1 MADVQARLDNIEEE
15 VTCPVCTE
23 IFTDPRN
30 LPCLHSF
37 CLQCLKQWYKKNQ
50 GTENP
55 RYDAITC
62 PTCRG
67 ISNVPESGD
76 LNDLPISFYLHGLI
90 DVLAVKESSNTQV
103 TCGNCG
109 EKSLDSSYCFE
120 CSIFY
125 CKECVNAH
133 NRMRDTKNHRT
144 LALKDFQ
151 EKDFD
156 DLLKRPAFC
165 PKQRHQKEELKYY
178 CKNCRAAVCQ
188 VCSTLEHSGHT
199 LELIEDEASRQKEQ
213 IPVLVDKQKQNLQ
226 AEKVSLNK
234 VLKDSAKVVQQ
245 REDLKANIQRHARDM
260 IAVID
265 RKKKCLIDEAENQAK
280 ETLKRLKHEKVKIE
294 SRMKLIEETLEKSD
308 QLLTRGSFAEI
319 IQLKKSLEL
328 ITEETEKVKPFE
340 PNPEKGLP
348 MLVLVKN
355 EHLQELINEEEVGHL
370 VPLAQ
375 QTKAQQ
381 CIVEGSGQNDLLP
394 GCEVHFT
401 LKTRNGERLQCYNE
415 HDQVAVMIQTEGGHS
430 CDTVVQV
437 NNNKNGQYDL
447 SFCLKCQGRYS
458 VLITVN
464 GEEVQGSP
472 FPLQV
477 SPAPSLLVK
486 GRSQTQSAVDIPSH
500 NETGRFSSR
509 SPSIHSLPAQL
520 HAQSLE
526 NGASAQVVSGQPFQA
541 KPSLSFGKK
550 GSRDGQ
556 FRHPWGVAVSR
567 IQEIAVTDSE
577 NHRVQIFDFSGNHL
591 RSFGRQGSNQGEFCI
606 PLGICFDKRDNI
618 FVADSGN
625 HRVQIFSAEGRY
637 LGMFGWKGSR
647 DNHLSNPTGL
657 SLDSNGNIIVV
668 DSGNKLVKIFSTGGK
683 LLRKIGGAG
692 VFSSP
697 IHCIECNDCLF
708 VSCHEEHCIKVFSIW
723 GDFKYQFGK
732 QGTGDGEFKVPYCL
746 AVSHSKE
753 LMVCDWQNNRIQL
766 FELDGT
772 FAGKFGAK
780 GKRLGEFDHP
790 MSVAVLRSSRVV
802 VCDSR
807 NHQIQIFE

>member
-1 MADVQARLDNIEEE
+1 MADVQTRLDNIEEE
-15 VTCPVCTE
+15 VTCPVCAE

-37 CLQCLKQWYKKNQ
+37 CLRCLKEWYEKNRR
-50 GTENP
+50 TENP
-55 RYDAITC
+55 RYGTITC

-67 ISNVPESGD
+67 VSSVPDSGD
-76 LNDLPISFYLHGLI
+76 LNDLPISFYLNGLI
-90 DVLAVKESSNTQV
+90 DVLAVKESSNTEV

-109 EKSLDSSYCFE
+109 EKSLEASYCFE

-125 CKECVNAH
+125 CNECVNAH

-199 LELIEDEASRQKEQ
+199 LELVEDEASRQKEQ

-226 AEKVSLNK
+226 AEKTSLNK
-234 VLKDSAKVVQQ
+234 LLKVSAKVVQQ
-245 REDLKANIQRHARDM
+245 REDLKANIASYVRDL

-265 RKKKCLIDEAENQAK
+265 TKKKYLIDEAEKQAR
-280 ETLKRLKHEKVKIE
+280 ETLERLKHEKVKIE
-294 SRMKLIEETLEKSD
+294 SRMKVMEETLEKSD
-308 QLLTRGSFAEI
+308 QLLTRGTFAEI

-348 MLVLVKN
+348 VLVLVKN
-355 EHLQELINEEEVGHL
+355 EHFQEFINEEEVGHL
-370 VPLAQ
+370 VPLAL

-381 CIVEGSGQNDLLP
+381 SVVEGRGLNDLLP
-394 GCEVHFT
+394 ECEVHFT
-401 LKTRNGERLQCYNE
+401 LRTRNGEGLQCYNE
-415 HDQVAVMIQTEGGHS
+415 HDQVAVMIQTGEGRT
-430 CDTVVQV
+430 CDTVVKV
-437 NNNKNGQYDL
+437 NNNKNGQYNL
-447 SFCLKCQGRYS
+447 SFCLKYQGRYS
-458 VLITVN
+458 VRITVN

-472 FPLQV
+472 FPL
-477 SPAPSLLVK
+477 LVK
-486 GRSQTQSAVDIPSH
+486 ARLKSHSVMDLPSQ
-500 NETGRFSSR
+500 NETGRFSNR
-509 SPSIHSLPAQL
+509 SPSLYSLPAQL
-520 HAQSLE
+520 HPQSLE
-526 NGASAQVVSGQPFQA
+526 NGASAQIVSVQPFQA
-541 KPSLSFGKK
+541 RPILSFGKK

-556 FRHPWGVAVSR
+556 FRHPWGVAVSHM
-567 IQEIAVTDSE
+567 QEIAVTDSE

-591 RSFGRQGSNQGEFCI
+591 RSFGRQGANQGEFCI
-606 PLGICFDKRDNI
+606 PRGICFDKEDNV

-637 LGMFGWKGSR
+637 LRMFGWRGSR
-647 DNHLSNPTGL
+647 DHHLSNPSGL
-657 SLDSNGNIIVV
+657 SSDSNGNIIVV
-668 DSGNKLVKIFSTGGK
+668 DSGNKLIKIFSTDGK

-692 VFSSP
+692 VFNSP
-697 IHCIECNDCLF
+697 IHCVECDDQLF

-732 QGTGDGEFKVPYCL
+732 QGGGDSELKIPYCL
-746 AVSHSKE
+746 AITHSKQ
-753 LMVCDWQNNRIQL
+753 LMVCEWGNNRVQL

-780 GKRLGEFDHP
+780 GRRTGEFDHP
-790 MSVAVLRSSRVV
+790 VSVAVLSSSRIIV
-802 VCDSR
+802 VCDSG
-807 NHQIQIFE
+807 NHHIQMFE